1 MATGIRYITKIHAD
15 VSDNIVFD
23 GLTIEYFNDSSN
35 PAVTASD
42 TYIKVVDYLG
52 THHDSFEVV
61 VDYPA
66 AYSGTD
72 PGTLRVNDHIIA
84 AFNDIQAV
92 INAVVFVGFPGGGP
106 SPVILSL
113 GAITGGTGYP
123 NGAHNN
129 IPLTGGTGNGA
140 KANITV
146 AGGIVTVVTLTELG
160 LGYTVADVLS
170 ANLGVAGNVYPSYP
184 GTGFSVPV
192 ATIGSPLTNIS
203 YV

>member
-1 MATGIRYITKIHAD
+1 MATGTRYVTKIHAD
-15 VSDNIVFD
+15 TNDNIVFD
-23 GLTIEYFNDSSN
+23 GLSIEYFNDSSN
-35 PAVTASD
+35 PAVTISD
-42 TYIKVVDYLG
+42 TTIKVGDYNG
-52 THHDSFEVV
+52 THHDSFEVS

-66 AYSGTD
+66 SYAGTA

-92 INAVVFVGFPGGGP
+92 VNAVPFVGFPGGGP
-106 SPVILSL
+106 APVILSL
-113 GAITGGTGYP
+113 GAITGGSGYP
-123 NGAHNN
+123 NGVHGN
-129 IPLTGGTGNGA
+129 IPLTGGTGKGA
-140 KANITV
+140 KADITV
-146 AGGIVTVVTLTELG
+146 AGGIVTVVSLVEAG

-192 ATIGSPLTNIS
+192 ATIGSPLTNTS